1 MHVLVVYGEPS
12 SLRPR
17 GTGFM
22 VDADMIIQF
31 ITGAFMQESLTTSD
45 FRVNSTVNCG
55 LLLSAITLHVV
66 DSQNIPISSIWSPLD
81 KTLFWGLPVF
91 SKMYKSATLAQ
102 SHVVLTLLFHQA
114 TCQTVQFTNRLQNP
128 RPEASWDVQIQEG
141 MTHLIC
147 DDAPEPQLIS
157 VIRKRLKQDGFFTL
171 WKRLSPWAELQM

>member
-1 MHVLVVYGEPS
+1 
-12 SLRPR
+12 
-17 GTGFM
+17 
-22 VDADMIIQF
+22 
-31 ITGAFMQESLTTSD
+31 
-45 FRVNSTVNCG
+45 
-55 LLLSAITLHVV
+55 
-66 DSQNIPISSIWSPLD
+66 
-81 KTLFWGLPVF
+81 
-91 SKMYKSATLAQ
+91 MYKSATLAQ

-171 WKRLSPWAELQM
+171 WKRLSP